1 MIIAAA
7 CAAFLA
13 WWKLRPAAREKD
25 VVVKPIA
32 DVIPPQDGKEK
43 VL

>member
-1 MIIAAA
+1 MMIALA

-13 WWKLRPAAREKD
+13 WWKLKPVARERD

-32 DVIPPQDGKEK
+32 DVTPPQVEKETD
-43 VL
+43 L

>member
-1 MIIAAA
+1 MMIALA

-13 WWKLRPAAREKD
+13 WWKLKPVARERD

-32 DVIPPQDGKEK
+32 DVTPPQVGKETD
-43 VL
+43 L